1 MATST
6 ETNVLSSIEN
16 VQKSRASE
24 LDSNLHKLENVLKSG
39 NFKRLPVTGDGNCL
53 FYAVA
58 YFLLCRRQHEC
69 VQQLLLK
76 FDCMPDNTQPVKHL
90 TAKLREAVVQ
100 EWLGENTLY
109 YQSFLTHQQL
119 QVEVH
124 RFLRDGEFAGD
135 IGDLVLPAV
144 VNVLALPMTVF
155 TSAQNMAVITL
166 LPTTSVAVE
175 TEPIYLSYIHDGPG
189 HYDAVLRD
197 EQENVEPQVDSR
209 VTEGKCTCGKK
220 STKGISCAFSLNHYS
235 TRCPCFKANRACT
248 PDCRCRRCSNP
259 NGVRTIAES
268 NKTGHK
274 RIRHRY
280 DFQNYE
286 LKERKTAKFMQE
298 IGEDV
303 T

>member
-1 MATST
+1 M
-6 ETNVLSSIEN
+6 
-16 VQKSRASE
+16 
-24 LDSNLHKLENVLKSG
+24 
-39 NFKRLPVTGDGNCL
+39 
-53 FYAVA
+53 
-58 YFLLCRRQHEC
+58 
-69 VQQLLLK
+69 
-76 FDCMPDNTQPVKHL
+76 
-90 TAKLREAVVQ
+90 
-100 EWLGENTLY
+100 
-109 YQSFLTHQQL
+109 
-119 QVEVH
+119 VH
-124 RFLRDGEFAGD
+124 
-135 IGDLVLPAV
+135 
-144 VNVLALPMTVF
+144 
-155 TSAQNMAVITL
+155 
-166 LPTTSVAVE
+166 
-175 TEPIYLSYIHDGPG
+175 PG

-209 VTEGKCTCGKK
+209 VTGGKCTCGKK

-274 RIRHRY
+274 RIRRY